1 MQNLAQMESLIA
13 QRERALFDVLVDD
26 LAHWV
31 SETVPSSAAAVAAAE
46 SRCRASSAAAAT
58 GTDDTAAAA
67 TPSIASAAASF
78 GDRRSDFF
86 DSIRD
91 GRVLCALLAA
101 ISSQNAPTQT
111 PMRGRSGSSAAASDF
126 QARFVPRA
134 MSPMLAVAFRF
145 SFAGQFIASSYRII
159 RSQTCIKLVILP
171 HA

>member
-1 MQNLAQMESLIA
+1 MESLIA

-31 SETVPSSAAAVAAAE
+31 SEMVPSSAAAAAE
-46 SRCRASSAAAAT
+46 SRSRSSSAASATGTGSASGTDAAAAAT
-58 GTDDTAAAA
+58 SCTAAA
-67 TPSIASAAASF
+67 TIAST

-111 PMRGRSGSSAAASDF
+111 PTRGRSGSSAAASDF
-126 QARFVPRA
+126 QARFVPR
-134 MSPMLAVAFRF
+134 
-145 SFAGQFIASSYRII
+145 
-159 RSQTCIKLVILP
+159 
-171 HA
+171 